1 MILYHG
7 SDKIINSP
15 QYGIG
20 NPYNDYG
27 LGFYCTE
34 DKELAKEWA
43 CPEARNGVAN
53 IYEFNMDEFKILDLQ
68 SEKYHVLN
76 WIAILLKNR
85 VFVKKTPIAKAAEKY
100 IIEEFLPDTEGYDII
115 SGYRADDSYFSYA
128 KDFLNNAIS
137 VEQLEH
143 AMRLGELG
151 NQIVL
156 VSRRAIESIE
166 FVDYEIAD
174 SKIYYAKRMQREQRA
189 RSQYLDDSENVFSNV
204 NQGLYVLEIVRNEV
218 KNDDKRLFRTVCK

>member
-1 MILYHG
+1 MLLYHG
-7 SDKIINSP
+7 SDKIINNP
-15 QYGIG
+15 QYGLG

-27 LGFYCTE
+27 LGFYCTD

-53 IYEFNMDEFKILDLQ
+53 IYELDLNEFQVLDLQ

-85 VFVKKTPIAKAAEKY
+85 VFAKKTPIAKAAEKY
-100 IIEEFLPDTEGYDII
+100 ILEEFLPDTKGYDII
-115 SGYRADDSYFSYA
+115 CGYRADDSYFSYA

-137 VEQLEH
+137 VEQLEQ

-156 VSRRAIESIE
+156 VSKRAIEKLS
-166 FVDYEIAD
+166 FVNYEISDAT
-174 SKIYYAKRMQREQRA
+174 IYYAKRQLREQRA
-189 RSQYLDDSENVFSNV
+189 RSQYLEDSENVFLDV
-204 NQGLYVLEIVRNEV
+204 NQGLYALEIVRNEV
-218 KNDDKRLFRTVCK
+218 KNNDERLFRTVCK

>member
-15 QYGIG
+15 QYGFG

-53 IYEFNMDEFKILDLQ
+53 KYELDMDNFKILDLQ
-68 SEKYHVLN
+68 SDQYHVLN

-100 IIEEFLPDTEGYDII
+100 ILEEFLPDTEGYDII

-137 VEQLEH
+137 VEQLEY

-156 VSRRAIESIE
+156 VSRHAIESIE

-189 RSQYLDDSENVFSNV
+189 RSQYLEDSENTFSNV

>member
-1 MILYHG
+1 MVLYHG

-20 NPYNDYG
+20 NPHNDYG
-27 LGFYCTE
+27 LGFYCTK

-53 IYEFNMDEFKILDLQ
+53 IYELNVDEFKILDLQ

-100 IIEEFLPDTEGYDII
+100 ILEEFLPDTEGYDII

-137 VEQLEH
+137 VEQLEY

-156 VSRRAIESIE
+156 VSKRAIESIE

-189 RSQYLDDSENVFSNV
+189 RSQHLEDSENAFSNV

-218 KNDDKRLFRTVCK
+218 KNDDERLFRTICE

>member
-1 MILYHG
+1 MLLYHG
-7 SDKIINSP
+7 SNKIINNP
-15 QYGIG
+15 QYGMG
-20 NPYNDYG
+20 NPHNDYG

-43 CPEARNGVAN
+43 CPEAQNGVAN
-53 IYEFNMDEFKILDLQ
+53 IYELDLNEFQVLDLQ

-85 VFVKKTPIAKAAEKY
+85 VFAKKTPIAKAAEKY
-100 IIEEFLPDTEGYDII
+100 ILEEFLPDTKGCDII
-115 SGYRADDSYFSYA
+115 CGYRADDSYFSYA

-137 VEQLEH
+137 VEQLEQ

-156 VSRRAIESIE
+156 MSKRAIENLS
-166 FVDYEIAD
+166 FVNYEIAEAT
-174 SKIYYAKRMQREQRA
+174 IYYTKRQLREQRA
-189 RSQYLDDSENVFSNV
+189 RSQYLEDSENVFLNV
-204 NQGLYVLEIVRNEV
+204 NQGLYALEIVRNEV
-218 KNDDKRLFRTVCK
+218 KNNDERLFRTVCK

>member
-15 QYGIG
+15 QYGNG

-85 VFVKKTPIAKAAEKY
+85 VFAKKTPIAKAAEKY
-100 IIEEFLPDTEGYDII
+100 IIEEFLPDTKGYDII

>member
-34 DKELAKEWA
+34 DKEFAKEWA

-85 VFVKKTPIAKAAEKY
+85 VFAKKTPIAKAAEKY
-100 IIEEFLPDTEGYDII
+100 II
-115 SGYRADDSYFSYA
+115 
-128 KDFLNNAIS
+128 
-137 VEQLEH
+137 
-143 AMRLGELG
+143 
-151 NQIVL
+151 
-156 VSRRAIESIE
+156 
-166 FVDYEIAD
+166 
-174 SKIYYAKRMQREQRA
+174 
-189 RSQYLDDSENVFSNV
+189 
-204 NQGLYVLEIVRNEV
+204 
-218 KNDDKRLFRTVCK
+218 

>member
-15 QYGIG
+15 QYGNG

>member
-53 IYEFNMDEFKILDLQ
+53 IYELDANNFKILDLQ
-68 SEKYHVLN
+68 SNQYHVLN

-85 VFVKKTPIAKAAEKY
+85 VFAKKTPIAKAAEKY
-100 IIEEFLPDTEGYDII
+100 IIEEFLPDTKGYDII
-115 SGYRADDSYFSYA
+115 CGYRADDSYFSYA

-137 VEQLEH
+137 VEQLEY

-156 VSRRAIESIE
+156 VSKRAIESVSFIN
-166 FVDYEIAD
+166 YEIAD
-174 SKIYYAKRMQREQRA
+174 SKIYHAKRMQREQRA
-189 RSQYLDDSENVFSNV
+189 RNQYLMNQENVFSNV
-204 NQGLYVLEIVRNEV
+204 QQGIYALEIVRNEV
-218 KNDDKRLFRTVCK
+218 KNDDERLFRTICE

>member
-204 NQGLYVLEIVRNEV
+204 NQGLYVLEIVRKEV

>member
-15 QYGIG
+15 QYGFG

-53 IYEFNMDEFKILDLQ
+53 KYELDMDNFKILDLQ
-68 SEKYHVLN
+68 SDQYHVLN

-100 IIEEFLPDTEGYDII
+100 ILEEFLPDTEGYDII

-137 VEQLEH
+137 VEQLEY

-156 VSRRAIESIE
+156 VSKRAVESIA
-166 FVDYEIAD
+166 FIDYEIAD
-174 SKIYYAKRMQREQRA
+174 SHIYYAKRMQREQRA
-189 RSQYLDDSENVFSNV
+189 RSQYLEDSENTFSNV

-218 KNDDKRLFRTVCK
+218 KNDDERLFRTIRK

>member
-218 KNDDKRLFRTVCK
+218 KNDDKRLFRTIRE

>member
-1 MILYHG
+1 MVLYHG

-20 NPYNDYG
+20 NPHNDYG
-27 LGFYCTE
+27 LGFYCTK

-53 IYEFNMDEFKILDLQ
+53 IYELNMDEFKILDLQ
-68 SEKYHVLN
+68 SENYHVLN

-100 IIEEFLPDTEGYDII
+100 ILEEFLPVTEGYDII

-156 VSRRAIESIE
+156 VSKRAIESIE

-174 SKIYYAKRMQREQRA
+174 SKIYYAKRMQREQCA
-189 RSQYLDDSENVFSNV
+189 RSQYLEDSEDAFSNV

>member
-15 QYGIG
+15 QYGFG

-27 LGFYCTE
+27 FGFYCTE

-53 IYEFNMDEFKILDLQ
+53 IYELNMDEFKILDLQ

-85 VFVKKTPIAKAAEKY
+85 VFAKKTPIAKAAEKY
-100 IIEEFLPDTEGYDII
+100 ILEEFLPDTAGYDII
-115 SGYRADDSYFSYA
+115 CGYRADDSYFSYA

-174 SKIYYAKRMQREQRA
+174 SKIYYTKRMQREQRA
-189 RSQYLDDSENVFSNV
+189 RSQYLEDSENVFSNV

-218 KNDDKRLFRTVCK
+218 KNDDKRIFRTVCK

>member
-1 MILYHG
+1 M
-7 SDKIINSP
+7 
-15 QYGIG
+15 
-20 NPYNDYG
+20 
-27 LGFYCTE
+27 
-34 DKELAKEWA
+34 
-43 CPEARNGVAN
+43 
-53 IYEFNMDEFKILDLQ
+53 
-68 SEKYHVLN
+68 
-76 WIAILLKNR
+76 
-85 VFVKKTPIAKAAEKY
+85 
-100 IIEEFLPDTEGYDII
+100 PDTKGYDII

>member
-85 VFVKKTPIAKAAEKY
+85 VFAKKTPIAKAAEKY
-100 IIEEFLPDTEGYDII
+100 IIEEFLPDTKGYDII

>member
-1 MILYHG
+1 MVLYHG

-15 QYGIG
+15 QYGLG

-53 IYEFNMDEFKILDLQ
+53 IYELNVDEFKILDLQ

-100 IIEEFLPDTEGYDII
+100 ILEEFLPDTEGYDII

-137 VEQLEH
+137 VEQLEY

-156 VSRRAIESIE
+156 VSKRAIESIE

-189 RSQYLDDSENVFSNV
+189 RSQYLEDSENAFSNV

-218 KNDDKRLFRTVCK
+218 KNDDERLFRTICE

>member
-7 SDKIINSP
+7 SDKIIHSP
-15 QYGIG
+15 QFGVG
-20 NPYNDYG
+20 NPHNDYG

-43 CPEARNGVAN
+43 CPEARNGIAN
-53 IYEFNMDEFKILDLQ
+53 IYELNVDEFKILDLQ

-85 VFVKKTPIAKAAEKY
+85 VFAKKTPIAKAAEKY
-100 IIEEFLPDTEGYDII
+100 ILEEFLPDTEGYDII

-189 RSQYLDDSENVFSNV
+189 RSQYLEDSENAFSNV
-204 NQGLYVLEIVRNEV
+204 SKGLYVLEIVRNEV
-218 KNDDKRLFRTVCK
+218 KNDDERLFRNICE

>member
-34 DKELAKEWA
+34 DKKLAKEWA

>member
-7 SDKIINSP
+7 SDKIINDP
-15 QYGIG
+15 QYGVG

-27 LGFYCTE
+27 LGFYCTK

-53 IYEFNMDEFKILDLQ
+53 IYELNMDEFKILDLQ

-85 VFVKKTPIAKAAEKY
+85 VFAKKTPIAKAAEKY
-100 IIEEFLPDTEGYDII
+100 ILEEFLPDTEGYDII
-115 SGYRADDSYFSYA
+115 RGYRADDSHFSYA

-156 VSRRAIESIE
+156 VSKRAIEGIE

-189 RSQYLDDSENVFSNV
+189 RSQYLEDSENAFSNV
-204 NQGLYVLEIVRNEV
+204 SKGLYVLEIVRNEV
-218 KNDDKRLFRTVCK
+218 KNDDERLFRNICE

>member
-27 LGFYCTE
+27 RGFYCTE

-53 IYEFNMDEFKILDLQ
+53 IYELNIDEFKILDLQ

-100 IIEEFLPDTEGYDII
+100 ILEEFLPDTEGYDII

-156 VSRRAIESIE
+156 VSERAIKSIK

-189 RSQYLDDSENVFSNV
+189 RSQYLEDSENAFSNV

>member
-15 QYGIG
+15 QYGFG

-53 IYEFNMDEFKILDLQ
+53 KYELDMDNFKILDLQ
-68 SEKYHVLN
+68 SDQYHVLN

-100 IIEEFLPDTEGYDII
+100 ILEEFLPDTEGYDII

-137 VEQLEH
+137 VEQLEY

-156 VSRRAIESIE
+156 VSKRAVESIA
-166 FVDYEIAD
+166 FIDYEIAD
-174 SKIYYAKRMQREQRA
+174 SHIYYAKRMQREQRA
-189 RSQYLDDSENVFSNV
+189 RSQYLEHSENTFSNV

-218 KNDDKRLFRTVCK
+218 KNDDERLFRTIRK